1 MTSRH
6 GAQPPEASKLVVI
19 GVLLALAALIFSF
32 FAQPL
37 AFLFLVAS
45 LIIGIVVLVRAR
57 SGRGGRSPAIAM
69 IAVSI
74 LAFIIAVATSPA
86 TPQPAPVAA
95 PASVPPPIDPNL
107 LPADVVVAN
116 VQSPDN
122 LITTAGRRLHVTMMQ
137 GHPAADACQ
146 TGTNAA
152 TATRLVQN
160 QQVHVSAPDPVH
172 LDVASAVP
180 PGFQPVVLTLPDGTD
195 YAQTWAQNAAENWQ
209 SECVTTEPAPTSE
222 AAAPTT
228 TTSSDIDVDRPYV
241 PAPDTHVNTR
251 VHTGHSG
258 HPCLPGERDGDHD
271 GYCGE

>member
-6 GAQPPEASKLVVI
+6 GTPPPEASKLVVI
-19 GVLLALAALIFSF
+19 GVLLAVAALIFSF

-45 LIIGIVVLVRAR
+45 VIIGIVVLVRAR
-57 SGRGGRSPAIAM
+57 GGRGNKPPAVCM
-69 IAVSI
+69 IAVSV
-74 LAFIIAVATSPA
+74 LAFIIAVATSPTA
-86 TPQPAPVAA
+86 PQPVPVAA
-95 PASVPPPIDPNL
+95 PAPAPSPVTDPNV
-107 LPADVVVAN
+107 LPADVVVAS

-122 LITTAGRRLHVTMMQ
+122 LVTTAGRRLHVTMMQ

-160 QQVHVSAPDPVH
+160 QQVHIAAPDATRSDAPT
-172 LDVASAVP
+172 AVP

-195 YAQTWAQNAAENWQ
+195 YAQTWAQTAAENWQ
-209 SECVTTEPAPTSE
+209 SECVTTEPTPTSE
-222 AAAPTT
+222 VPPPTT
-228 TTSSDIDVDRPYV
+228 TTSKTDVDIDRPYV
-241 PAPDTHVNTR
+241 PAAPKPR

>member
-1 MTSRH
+1 MTTSRH
-6 GAQPPEASKLVVI
+6 GTPPPPQASKLVVI

-37 AFLFLVAS
+37 AFLFLVVAV
-45 LIIGIVVLVRAR
+45 IIGIVVLVRAR
-57 SGRGGRSPAIAM
+57 SGRDGKNAAIGM

-74 LAFIIAVATSPA
+74 LAFIIAVATSPT

-95 PASVPPPIDPNL
+95 PPPVDPNA
-107 LPADVVVAN
+107 LPADVVVAS

-122 LITTAGRRLHVTMMQ
+122 LVTTAGRRLHVTMMQ

-160 QQVHVSAPDPVH
+160 QTVHVVAPDSAHTDTP
-172 LDVASAVP
+172 SAVP
-180 PGFQPVVLTLPDGTD
+180 PGFQAVVLTLPDGTD
-195 YAQTWAQNAAENWQ
+195 YAQTWAQDAAENWQ
-209 SECVTTEPAPTSE
+209 SECVTTEPSPTSE
-222 AAAPTT
+222 TPAPTT
-228 TTSSDIDVDRPYV
+228 TTDSSDTDLDRPYI

>member
-6 GAQPPEASKLVVI
+6 GAQPPAASKLATIAVF
-19 GVLLALAALIFSF
+19 LAAAALVFGF

-37 AFLFLVAS
+37 AVLLLLGALVC
-45 LIIGIVVLVRAR
+45 GIVVLIRVR
-57 SGRGGRSPAIAM
+57 RGGPGKGPAIGA
-69 IAVSI
+69 IVLSI
-74 LAFIIAVATSPA
+74 LALVIVGATSPTA
-86 TPQPAPVAA
+86 PQPAPVAA
-95 PASVPPPIDPNL
+95 PVSPVVDPNV
-107 LPADVVVAN
+107 LPADVVVAA

-122 LITTAGRRLHVTMMQ
+122 LVTTAGRRLHVTMMQ

-160 QQVHVSAPDPVH
+160 QRVHVSAPDAAHTDTP
-172 LDVASAVP
+172 SAVP
-180 PGFQPVVLTLPDGTD
+180 PGYQPVVLTLPDGTD
-195 YAQTWAQNAAENWQ
+195 YSQTWAQSAAENWQ
-209 SECVTTEPAPTSE
+209 SECLTAEPTPTSE

-228 TTSSDIDVDRPYV
+228 TSSAPDTDVDADVDRPYV
-241 PAPDTHVNTR
+241 PAPRTK
-251 VHTGHSG
+251 VHSGHSG

>member
-6 GAQPPEASKLVVI
+6 GAPPPATSRLATI
-19 GVLLALAALIFSF
+19 AVLLAAAALVLSF

-37 AFLFLVAS
+37 AVLLLLAALVC
-45 LIIGIVVLVRAR
+45 GIVVLVRVR
-57 SGRGGRSPAIAM
+57 RGGPGKGPAVGAI
-69 IAVSI
+69 VLSV
-74 LAFIIAVATSPA
+74 LALIIAGVTSPA
-86 TPQPAPVAA
+86 PSPAPVAA
-95 PASVPPPIDPNL
+95 PVAPVVDPNV
-107 LPADVVVAN
+107 LPADVVVAS

-122 LITTAGRRLHVTMMQ
+122 LVTTAGRRLHVTMMQ
-137 GHPAADACQ
+137 GHPPADACQ

-160 QQVHVSAPDPVH
+160 QRVHVTAPDTAHSDTP
-172 LDVASAVP
+172 AAVP
-180 PGFQPVVLTLPDGTD
+180 PGFQPVVLTLPDGSD
-195 YAQTWAQNAAENWQ
+195 YSQTWAQSAAENWQ
-209 SECVTTEPAPTSE
+209 SECVTAEPTPTSTS
-222 AAAPTT
+222 ATPTT
-228 TTSSDIDVDRPYV
+228 TAQQDTDVDVDRPYV